1 MTTGENECL
10 GCRIPAAWI
19 REGKYLHLTS
29 GVNEQNNYYINFL
42 VSLKTWY
49 HVQIKQVENEAKKIV
64 YSILVNNKVIHSLL
78 NTKAREYKNVKVYV
92 ADPWYPAANGTFDVS
107 FDLYINSYGGGETG
121 NVFHMTTGENECL
134 GCRIP
139 AAWIREGKYL
149 HLTSGVNEQNNY
161 YINFL
166 VSLKTWYHVQIKQ
179 VENEAKKIVYSIL
192 VNNKVIHSLL
202 NTKAREY
209 KNVKVYVTDPWY
221 PAANGT
227 IKNIQIITP

>member
-92 ADPWYPAANGTFDVS
+92 ADPWYPAANGT
-107 FDLYINSYGGGETG
+107 
-121 NVFHMTTGENECL
+121 
-134 GCRIP
+134 
-139 AAWIREGKYL
+139 
-149 HLTSGVNEQNNY
+149 
-161 YINFL
+161 
-166 VSLKTWYHVQIKQ
+166 
-179 VENEAKKIVYSIL
+179 
-192 VNNKVIHSLL
+192 
-202 NTKAREY
+202 
-209 KNVKVYVTDPWY
+209 
-221 PAANGT
+221 
-227 IKNIQIITP
+227 IKNIQIITPYTGFKLRKIISVKLLRKSTKPLMFLLICI

>member
-92 ADPWYPAANGTFDVS
+92 ADPWYPAANGTIKNIQIITPYTV
-107 FDLYINSYGGGETG
+107 
-121 NVFHMTTGENECL
+121 
-134 GCRIP
+134 
-139 AAWIREGKYL
+139 
-149 HLTSGVNEQNNY
+149 
-161 YINFL
+161 L

-209 KNVKVYVTDPWY
+209 KNVKVYVGDYQEY
-221 PAANGT
+221 PDYYP
-227 IKNIQIITP
+227 IHRF